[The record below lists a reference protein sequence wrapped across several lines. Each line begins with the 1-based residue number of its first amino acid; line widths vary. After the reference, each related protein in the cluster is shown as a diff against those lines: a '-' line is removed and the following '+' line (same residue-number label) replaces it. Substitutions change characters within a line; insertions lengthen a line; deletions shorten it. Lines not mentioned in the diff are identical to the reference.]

1 MKEKDA
7 KPPFRSRRQELGANR
22 AAPVDPVSGVPQ
34 VWSGS
39 RSLVLGQP
47 SALFSILGAH
57 ESDFRPFVLFFLE
70 CSSR

>member
-7 KPPFRSRRQELGANR
+7 KPPFRSGRQEFGANR
-22 AAPVDPVSGVPQ
+22 AAPVDPVFGGTPGMVP
-34 VWSGS
+34 VEKS
-39 RSLVLGQP
+39 RPGATWRVV
-47 SALFSILGAH
+47 SIIGAH